1 LRRRPAHA
9 TGVVLAVFR
18 APLGAIQ
25 RRCKR
30 SADGLRFHWTPDLLT
45 ADWLTTERQVSG
57 PVPRRNK

>member
-1 LRRRPAHA
+1 
-9 TGVVLAVFR
+9 VFR

-25 RRCKR
+25 RGCKR

-57 PVPRRNK
+57 PAPRRNN